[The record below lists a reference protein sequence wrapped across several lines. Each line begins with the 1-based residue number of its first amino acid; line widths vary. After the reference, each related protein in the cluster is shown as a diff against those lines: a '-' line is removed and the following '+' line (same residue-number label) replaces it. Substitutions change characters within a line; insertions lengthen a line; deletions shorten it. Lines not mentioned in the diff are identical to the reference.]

1 MNQPPL
7 RGTVVGSWVLL
18 LGFGILMPGD
28 GLRATLLSVRASL
41 ETFPTTITGA
51 VMSVYFVGFLG
62 GSLYA
67 PRIVERVGH
76 VRVFAA
82 LASLASA
89 AILLHAVF
97 VNPVTWALWCW
108 RAVSVPSRCRCWCRW
123 R

>member
-7 RGTVVGSWVLL
+7 RGAVVGSWVLL
-18 LGFGILMPGD
+18 LGFGILMLGD

-97 VNPVTWALWCW
+97 VNPVT
-108 RAVSVPSRCRCWCRW
+108 
-123 R
+123 